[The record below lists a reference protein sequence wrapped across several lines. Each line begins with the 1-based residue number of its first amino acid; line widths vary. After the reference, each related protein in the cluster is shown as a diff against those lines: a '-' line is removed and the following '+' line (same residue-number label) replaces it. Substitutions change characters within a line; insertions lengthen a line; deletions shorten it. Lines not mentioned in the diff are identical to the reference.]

1 MGLSVDRGQS
11 SAGFA
16 WLGSTV
22 GPNEA
27 TTKVKLSVR
36 RPGRTG
42 LVTFE
47 ELFGLEPRWGL
58 SQLKRALKHL

>member
-1 MGLSVDRGQS
+1 MALSIDRGPS
-11 SAGFA
+11 SAGIA

-22 GPNEA
+22 GPTEA

-36 RPGRTG
+36 HPARTG

-47 ELFGLEPRWGL
+47 ELFRLEPRWGF